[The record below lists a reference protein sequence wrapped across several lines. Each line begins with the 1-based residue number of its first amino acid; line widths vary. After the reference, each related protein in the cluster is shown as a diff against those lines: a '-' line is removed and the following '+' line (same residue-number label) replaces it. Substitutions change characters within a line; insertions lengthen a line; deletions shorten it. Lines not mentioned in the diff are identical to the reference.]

1 MRSAENAGE
10 PLPALDAG
18 SRPDRV
24 GPVRIPVSP
33 AVAVARG
40 VSQTMKRPWIASGS
54 SKVLAVAAA
63 FALTSTLAVR
73 GADGASAETLPKLTA
88 ILGEATDVQVQKD
101 ILRGLSAAF
110 QGQRTLTMPRGW
122 DGVEARLTA
131 SPDEEVRRLAQALAL
146 KFGSQNALAALR
158 AMAGDKAQS
167 GDARRAALDSL
178 IAVRD
183 AGLPVLLQALVADAA
198 VRGTAI
204 RALAQF
210 DDAATPGS
218 ILGVFGALKPE
229 ERREALNT
237 LASRAGFARPLVAAV
252 VGGTIPKAELTADL
266 VRQLRNLKDAEISKQ
281 LDAVWGV
288 MKETS
293 SDQKQEIERYR
304 RIYGAGGSQPGD
316 AGRGRAIFNQVC
328 SQCHHLF
335 DFGGQVGPDITGANR
350 GDLNYLLETIL
361 FPNAVI
367 PNEYRVSTIET
378 KDERVITGIIKEQ
391 NATALVVQTATEALT
406 VPKNEVKKIEPSEQS
421 MMPEGLL
428 ANLKDQEV
436 RDLLYYL
443 SRPGQVPLPEP
454 AKP

>member
-1 MRSAENAGE
+1 M
-10 PLPALDAG
+10 
-18 SRPDRV
+18 
-24 GPVRIPVSP
+24 
-33 AVAVARG
+33 AVTLAAV
-40 VSQTMKRPWIASGS
+40 
-54 SKVLAVAAA
+54 VL
-63 FALTSTLAVR
+63 LTSFPPVR
-73 GADGASAETLPKLTA
+73 GAEEAPSETLPKLTA
-88 ILGEATDVQVQKD
+88 MLGETTDVQVQKD
-101 ILRGLSAAF
+101 ILRGLTAAF
-110 QGQRTLTMPRGW
+110 QGQRTLAMPRGW
-122 DGVEARLTA
+122 EAVETRLTA
-131 SPDEEVRRLAQALAL
+131 SPEDEVRRLAQALAL
-146 KFGSQNALAALR
+146 KFGSQRALAALR
-158 AMAGDKAQS
+158 AIAGDTVQS
-167 GDARRAALDSL
+167 GEARRAALDSL

-183 AGLPVLLQALVADAA
+183 PGLPGLLQSLVADAA

-210 DDAATPGS
+210 DDAATPGA
-218 ILGVFGALKPE
+218 ILGVFGSLRSE

-252 VGGTIPKAELTADL
+252 VGGTVPKAELTADL
-266 VRQLRNLKDAEISKQ
+266 VRQLRNLKDAEIAKQ
-281 LDAVWGV
+281 LDSVWGV

-304 RIYGAGGSQPGD
+304 RLYGAGGSQPGH
-316 AGRGRAIFNQVC
+316 AGRGRVIFNQVC

-391 NATALVVQTATEALT
+391 NASALVVQTATEALT

-443 SRPGQVPLPEP
+443 SRPGQVPLPEQP
-454 AKP
+454 KP